1 MPFCSAF
8 NRFNS
13 PCLKQVPDG
22 QDVCCY
28 HVNFYKPE
36 VWFKRFPFSEDG
48 ERTFYFSSTTK
59 LHSIYKKGILEG
71 RIPINKEHF
80 TDMEQLDQHGSLV
93 DYYLFCCQR
102 ADVDPLW
109 SNKMFQK
116 AITEVLNCH
125 KQNVFW
131 TCLANKDQLYRF
143 LDPIFNNKVRPFSY
157 MVCNTLYVSMI
168 LESTRNNGRSSAGA
182 NLNNAEVSLIQYIK
196 AHPKFTDFLWEHSD
210 KEEKVLALA
219 NNKKAEVGS
228 CHEKIKAF
236 LESLAGE
243 RISLRAAKA
252 AAIAPLREEIVAA
265 VYELA
270 KPGMFMD
277 FQEYK
282 ELRQRWNF

>member
-1 MPFCSAF
+1 
-8 NRFNS
+8 
-13 PCLKQVPDG
+13 
-22 QDVCCY
+22 
-28 HVNFYKPE
+28 
-36 VWFKRFPFSEDG
+36 
-48 ERTFYFSSTTK
+48 
-59 LHSIYKKGILEG
+59 
-71 RIPINKEHF
+71 
-80 TDMEQLDQHGSLV
+80 
-93 DYYLFCCQR
+93 
-102 ADVDPLW
+102 
-109 SNKMFQK
+109 
-116 AITEVLNCH
+116 
-125 KQNVFW
+125 
-131 TCLANKDQLYRF
+131 
-143 LDPIFNNKVRPFSY
+143 
-157 MVCNTLYVSMI
+157 MI

-243 RISLRAAKA
+243 RVSLRAAKA

>member
-1 MPFCSAF
+1 
-8 NRFNS
+8 
-13 PCLKQVPDG
+13 
-22 QDVCCY
+22 
-28 HVNFYKPE
+28 
-36 VWFKRFPFSEDG
+36 
-48 ERTFYFSSTTK
+48 
-59 LHSIYKKGILEG
+59 
-71 RIPINKEHF
+71 
-80 TDMEQLDQHGSLV
+80 MEQLDQHGSLV

-243 RISLRAAKA
+243 RVSLRAAKA

>member
-1 MPFCSAF
+1 MSFCSAF

-13 PCLKQVPDG
+13 PCLKHVPDG
-22 QDVCCY
+22 EDVCRY

-36 VWFKRFPFSEDG
+36 IWFKRFPFSKDG
-48 ERTFYFSSTTK
+48 ERTFYFSSNSK
-59 LHSIYKKGILEG
+59 LQAIYKKGILEG
-71 RIPINKEHF
+71 RVPINKDHF
-80 TDMEQLDQHGSLV
+80 TDMEQLDQHGSHV

-131 TCLANKDQLYRF
+131 TCLANKQQLYRF
-143 LDPIFNNKVRPFSY
+143 LDPIFNNPSRAFSY
-157 MVCNTLYVSMI
+157 MVCNTLYVSMM
-168 LESTRNNGRSSAGA
+168 LESTKNNGRSSAGA
-182 NLNNAEVSLIQYIK
+182 NLDNTEVSLIQYIK
-196 AHPKFTDFLWEHSD
+196 SHPKFTDFLWEHTD
-210 KEEKVLALA
+210 KEEKILALT

-243 RISLRAAKA
+243 RLSLREAKTTA
-252 AAIAPLREEIVAA
+252 MAPLREEIVAA
-265 VYELA
+265 VYEPA
-270 KPGMFMD
+270 MFMD
-277 FQEYK
+277 FQEYR
-282 ELRQRWNF
+282 ELKIRWNMV